1 MALLCA
7 AARANGVKRL
17 MDNIALDNPSVEL
30 FRRMGFQER
39 LRTEEYVLME
49 KEL

>member
-1 MALLCA
+1 MLCA
-7 AARANGVKRL
+7 AAKENGVKRL
-17 MDNIALDNPSVEL
+17 MDNIAVDNPSMEL
-30 FRRMGFQER
+30 FRRMGFRER